1 MSRKKKLIKYLILA
15 LPYIFYILRV
25 LIQAIDELL
34 QGGAFRLLRKL
45 NLIEPQQQKKPNI

>member
-34 QGGAFRLLRKL
+34 QSGAFRLLRKL